1 MLKRLINTPDGTSLL
16 EIETA
21 GRRRQQYLLPSGM
34 SPAAR
39 IAFLASP
46 RLGPILARLEQED
59 AQEAEGYVVFALH
72 KLAMDLMARHPGD
85 GAAVFPVPVLDP
97 PPLPVARILIRQ
109 CSPSVFVL
117 CTSYLEESVCR
128 EEHLDTLE
136 DALVAALL
144 ALPPQAVAVEVSYQ
158 GIVSGTYPRPALEC
172 DPGRVA
178 SDALHTRG
186 AIEEACRREPAMP
199 AAHFGA
205 MPAGPGPH

>member
-1 MLKRLINTPDGTSLL
+1 MAKRLIHTPDGTCLL
-16 EIETA
+16 EIEVA
-21 GRRRQQYLLPSGM
+21 GRRRQQYPLPASM

-39 IAFLASP
+39 LAFLASP
-46 RLGPILARLEQED
+46 RLGQILGRLEQEGAED
-59 AQEAEGYVVFALH
+59 AEGSIVFALH
-72 KLAMDLMARHPGD
+72 KLAMDLMARHPGA
-85 GAAVFPVPVLDP
+85 GAPDAGMPALEP
-97 PPLPVARILIRQ
+97 PPLPVARIVIRQ

-117 CTSYLEESVCR
+117 CTSYLDESVCR

-144 ALPPQAVAVEVSYQ
+144 ALPPQAVAVEVTYE

-186 AIEEACRREPAMP
+186 AIEAACRRDPVP
-199 AAHFGA
+199 PPVRLG
-205 MPAGPGPH
+205 AGPSGLGPR